1 VDFFQFL
8 NIIFFSLR
16 PNISN
21 MVNTAI
27 RAETSIPIPSR
38 DLKKNEDIKYLLN
51 KKGRDFQPSP

>member
-1 VDFFQFL
+1 
-8 NIIFFSLR
+8 
-16 PNISN
+16 